1 MRPFPPARC
10 TKKNGIR
17 EYWSSGILAY
27 RILIQHTSFQ
37 LLHHSIVPIFHYSSI
52 PIFQHSNT
60 PLFQSSSTLPP
71 HLPRGLDDD
80 FEFSLLLIFAD
91 QVANHIGSKTAL
103 RADRQLVKRD
113 VLGSLIEAALQRVD
127 RLRSRDFRAHETEHN
142 DLPFGQKT
150 QRLKGPGTR
159 CVVLEEKPVMMEF
172 VEKALCD
179 RVIGALAMPHAALV
193 AATEVNPKRNSRK
206 AANDLVVGPYRA
218 GKVLLRILAALAH
231 CRQRRGINVRR
242 ITGSID
248 LDVAAACRNQPLN
261 HFALDVDDVGDK
273 IVYPRIDRRCIL
285 VVEALGNAVGTN
297 QGYLHG
303 LLRHA
308 AREPVLF

>member
-80 FEFSLLLIFAD
+80 FEFALLLIFTD
-91 QVANHIGSKTAL
+91 QVAIHIGSKTAL

-113 VLGSLIEAALQRVD
+113 VLGGLVEAALQRVE
-127 RLRSRDFRAHETEHN
+127 RLRSGDFRAHESEHN
-142 DLPFGQKT
+142 DLPFRQKT
-150 QRLKGPGTR
+150 QRLKGSGAR
-159 CVVLEEKPVMMEF
+159 GVIFKEKPVMMEL
-172 VEKALCD
+172 VEKALGD
-179 RVIGALAMPHAALV
+179 RVVGALAMPHAALV
-193 AATEVNPKRNSRK
+193 APAEMNPKSNARK
-206 AANDLVVGPYRA
+206 GANDLVVGTQGA
-218 GKVLLRILAALAH
+218 GKILFWILAALAH
-231 CRQRRGINVRR
+231 CRQRRRIDIRR
-242 ITGSID
+242 IAGSID
-248 LDVAAACRNQPLN
+248 LNVAAACRNQALN
-261 HFALDVDDVGDK
+261 HFTLDFDDVGDK
-273 IVYPRIDRRCIL
+273 IVYP
-285 VVEALGNAVGTN
+285 
-297 QGYLHG
+297 
-303 LLRHA
+303 
-308 AREPVLF
+308 